1 MGEELAE
8 ADTKNRDIAAPK
20 LFHGLVEGVFG
31 ERVHATGEYKDGLLA
46 ANILEAVEGFKDSVE
61 DVGFAEAGGIE
72 MIDALAGFILVLC
85 EVLYDAGPHVKSFEG
100 YPVLLLKLGEKG
112 VGPISGVVG
121 KKAVE
126 AAAAE
131 FEQHDC
137 SDGSF
142 RGGEV
147 SDGLGNAI
155 IENAEV
161 FFLKTRD
168 DVAML
173 GGSNNIKRDDGN
185 VDGDGYA
192 GLRRRVLRDSR
203 RFFRIK
209 FLVLLRGRR
218 SAALGTAGRLGKRSN
233 LCHPQHQAGRQCRKP
248 KYGRNG
254 LHDVLLGC
262 NRQMLNSC

>member
-1 MGEELAE
+1 MGEDLAE
-8 ADTKNRDIAAPK
+8 ADKKNRYIAAPK
-20 LFHGLVEGVFG
+20 LFHGWVEGVFG

-46 ANILEAVEGFKDSVE
+46 ANILEAVDGFKDSVE
-61 DVGFAEAGGIE
+61 DVGFAEAGEIE
-72 MIDALAGFILVLC
+72 MIDAVADFILVLC

-173 GGSNNIKRDDGN
+173 GGSNNIKPDDGN
-185 VDGDGYA
+185 VDGGGYT
-192 GLRRRVLRDSR
+192 GLPMRAVRDTRPVLRIRVL
-203 RFFRIK
+203 
-209 FLVLLRGRR
+209 LLLRG
-218 SAALGTAGRLGKRSN
+218 
-233 LCHPQHQAGRQCRKP
+233 C
-248 KYGRNG
+248 
-254 LHDVLLGC
+254 
-262 NRQMLNSC
+262 